1 MRIINEAIPPA
12 AVPIVARTLIEAHG
26 KAVSKGYLISRAQS
40 LAQHGEP
47 LDYGAA
53 LRTLILRGLVLA
65 GSDGYSPV
73 PGREKLLTYYANSAC
88 G

>member
-1 MRIINEAIPPA
+1 
-12 AVPIVARTLIEAHG
+12 
-26 KAVSKGYLISRAQS
+26 
-40 LAQHGEP
+40 
-47 LDYGAA
+47 
-53 LRTLILRGLVLA
+53 VLA